1 MEDKDEL
8 SISPLILLKAVLRR
22 KLIFVLT
29 VLLAV
34 TVAGAFAV
42 RVRYK
47 YEAGAKLLVRPGD
60 REAFSVASATLRG
73 TPIVDRQA
81 MTEIANTLAM
91 LQSRAVIDR
100 MAERLIA
107 EGQADML
114 LPPGFGTAPETS
126 REGPSTV
133 KAFAKQ
139 LLLPPEVRIEQNSEE
154 RKLARLKLEL
164 RRAIEMEQIGGTS
177 IVQLVVKWG
186 DPQTAY
192 DLANRILEACRE
204 HYREFYRSKES
215 IAFLEQLAAEAQ
227 KKLDALMKREDA
239 IRAEYEVA
247 EVEAEINQVL
257 AQLGRLREEY
267 TESQMTSASSSAR
280 YEYLDSKIKNVKAT
294 LPSASTTTV
303 NPKWT
308 ALYTALQNLKLRKL
322 EERVLRTEKSSVD
335 QEIERINK
343 ELALEPMVI
352 RTEGPPVPNPLYT
365 NLRQQTLDLKAST
378 AAARRKCT
386 AIGEKIQTLK
396 LRHNTLERVTKMLDA
411 IELERGLV
419 TNELTNHLRSLQAAR
434 TADRLAQGRIANI
447 QVIESPAMSPMPIK
461 NRKPL
466 ILAGGGLVGVG
477 IGVLLCFLLFLKTR
491 EISGTKRL
499 GEVAGVKVIGAIPT
513 ATSVRKLKRFRQT
526 GKWS

>member
-1 MEDKDEL
+1 MEKDEL
-8 SISPLILLKAVLRR
+8 SLSPLMLLQAVLRR

-34 TVAGAFAV
+34 TVAGAFAL
-42 RVRYK
+42 RVKYE

-81 MTEIANTLAM
+81 MTEIGNTLAM

-100 MAERLIA
+100 LAERLVA
-107 EGQADML
+107 EGEADKL
-114 LPPGFGTAPETS
+114 LPPDFGTAPDTS
-126 REGPSTV
+126 EEGTGTV

-139 LLLPPEVRIEQNSEE
+139 LLLPPEVRVERNTEE
-154 RKLARLKLEL
+154 KKLARLKLAL
-164 RRAIEMEQIGGTS
+164 SLAIEMEQIGGTS
-177 IVQLVVKWG
+177 IVQLVVKWS

-192 DLANRILEACRE
+192 DLASRLLEACRD

-227 KKLDALMKREDA
+227 KKLEALMKREDD
-239 IRAEYEVA
+239 IRAEFKVGDVA
-247 EVEAEINQVL
+247 AEISQVL
-257 AQLGRLREEY
+257 AQVGRLREEY
-267 TESQMTSASSSAR
+267 TACQMTSASSSAR
-280 YEYLDSKIKNVKAT
+280 VEYLDATIKDVNAT

-322 EERVLRTEKSSVD
+322 EERVLRTERSSVD
-335 QEIERINK
+335 AEIERVNK
-343 ELALEPMVI
+343 ELALEPMVM
-352 RTEGPPVPNPLYT
+352 RNEGPPVPNPLYT
-365 NLRQQTLDLKAST
+365 SLRQETVDLKAST

-386 AIGEKIQTLK
+386 AISEEIQTLQ

-411 IELERGLV
+411 IELERELV
-419 TNELTNHLRSLQAAR
+419 TSQLTNHLRSLQAAR

-447 QVIESPAMSPMPIK
+447 QVIESPAMSPFPIK
-461 NRKPL
+461 NRKPM
-466 ILAGGGLVGVG
+466 ILVGGALVGVG
-477 IGVLLCFLLFLKTR
+477 LGVLLCFLLFLKTR
-491 EISGTKRL
+491 EISGPKRL
-499 GEVAGVKVIGAIPT
+499 GEVAGVKVIGAIPM
-513 ATSVRKLKRFRQT
+513 ATSVRKLRGFRYT